1 MLEKSK
7 YSVVAELGKADLKE
21 TKGKLE
27 KGQVLPLLNEDGHAT
42 ISINGTPALRGPTGE
57 SSGHYS
63 VQVIRGAGD
72 KKPSAIKS
80 EQKRRRQKLIN
91 KLNQKQE
98 ELYNYSSL
106 SKKMYN
112 RRKNS

>member
-1 MLEKSK
+1 MRRQKRQPRKISTFIQVRSEDCRDNPDIMVRKFTKKVRKSGIMDEFK
-7 YSVVAELGKADLKE
+7 DRQY
-21 TKGKLE
+21 
-27 KGQVLPLLNEDGHAT
+27 
-42 ISINGTPALRGPTGE
+42 
-57 SSGHYS
+57 Y
-63 VQVIRGAGD
+63 

-106 SKKMYN
+106 SKKRYN

>member
-1 MLEKSK
+1 MRRQKRQPRKISTFIQVRSEDCRDNPEIMVRKFIKKVRKSGILDEVKDRK
-7 YSVVAELGKADLKE
+7 Y
-21 TKGKLE
+21 
-27 KGQVLPLLNEDGHAT
+27 
-42 ISINGTPALRGPTGE
+42 
-57 SSGHYS
+57 Y
-63 VQVIRGAGD
+63 

-98 ELYNYSSL
+98 ELYNYSNL
-106 SKKMYN
+106 NKKRYN